1 MTDTIKSTSFSR
13 LQVFETCKL
22 RAKLQFVD
30 RVPDPNPKT
39 AADRGTAIH
48 QMGEDFVRG
57 KLTELP
63 RELDKF
69 SDEFYKLR
77 ELFLT
82 GNVSLEDEWGYDTD
96 WNETPYRTA
105 WLRMKLDALV
115 FMTPYECAVIDY
127 KGLPLNTLLPTPT
140 GWTSIK
146 NVQIGDTLFDKN
158 GMKCQVIGKSK
169 VKNLSCYEIT
179 FDDTSKVTCDEEHL
193 WTLHT
198 GEVKQVT
205 ALQIGDFIPT
215 AEPLQLPD
223 QELPLDPYVLGIWLA
238 DGKHTSGEIAKPDD
252 FIWEKIQQ
260 RGFEISHDYNESK
273 EDRCRTHTVKG
284 LRGLLGQL
292 YILGDKQIPAI
303 YLRASYRQ
311 RLDLLHGIM
320 DGDGSANHT
329 RKQAVLNTTRLD
341 FAEQVKEL
349 LLSLGQRPLISP
361 YMASGFG
368 KTNIQAYAVSFRP
381 NNLNPFSIPRKANKV
396 LFTWGPGEAWRR
408 RVQSVKLIPNEP
420 TQCIAVD
427 SNDHTFLCTNNF
439 IPTHNTGRK
448 FGNEIKHGD
457 QCLNYAAA
465 VAARYPEVEII
476 HTELWYL
483 DKDEIT
489 KNTYSREKANASI
502 ARYDKRHKAVTNATR
517 FPPNPNMHS
526 CKYCPYRPEPVGTG
540 HCEWG
545 YIE

>member
-1 MTDTIKSTSFSR
+1 MTDTIHSTSFSR
-13 LQVFETCKL
+13 LQVFETCKF

-39 AADRGTAIH
+39 AADRGSAIH

-57 KLTELP
+57 KITDLP

-77 ELFLT
+77 ELFT
-82 GNVSLEDEWGYDTD
+82 SGDVSLEDEWGYDQD
-96 WNETPYRTA
+96 WNIAPYRTA

-115 FMTPYECAVIDY
+115 FLSPHECAVIDY
-127 KGLPLNTLLPTPT
+127 K
-140 GWTSIK
+140 
-146 NVQIGDTLFDKN
+146 
-158 GMKCQVIGKSK
+158 
-169 VKNLSCYEIT
+169 
-179 FDDTSKVTCDEEHL
+179 
-193 WTLHT
+193 
-198 GEVKQVT
+198 
-205 ALQIGDFIPT
+205 
-215 AEPLQLPD
+215 
-223 QELPLDPYVLGIWLA
+223 
-238 DGKHTSGEIAKPDD
+238 
-252 FIWEKIQQ
+252 
-260 RGFEISHDYNESK
+260 
-273 EDRCRTHTVKG
+273 
-284 LRGLLGQL
+284 
-292 YILGDKQIPAI
+292 
-303 YLRASYRQ
+303 
-311 RLDLLHGIM
+311 
-320 DGDGSANHT
+320 
-329 RKQAVLNTTRLD
+329 
-341 FAEQVKEL
+341 
-349 LLSLGQRPLISP
+349 
-361 YMASGFG
+361 
-368 KTNIQAYAVSFRP
+368 
-381 NNLNPFSIPRKANKV
+381 
-396 LFTWGPGEAWRR
+396 
-408 RVQSVKLIPNEP
+408 
-420 TQCIAVD
+420 
-427 SNDHTFLCTNNF
+427 
-439 IPTHNTGRK
+439 TGRK